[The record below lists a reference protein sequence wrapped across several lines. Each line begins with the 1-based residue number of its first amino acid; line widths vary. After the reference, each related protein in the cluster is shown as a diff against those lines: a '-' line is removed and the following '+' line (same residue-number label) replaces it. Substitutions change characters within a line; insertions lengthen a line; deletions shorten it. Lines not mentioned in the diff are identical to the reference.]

1 MTVNPISAASLG
13 QYVLSTSNATQLQ
26 QTLQTLQN
34 SLASGDLTGAQS
46 VFQAVQTLYQN
57 SLNASGT
64 SQSSTSQVSTDL
76 AALGSALTSGD
87 LTTAQSAFATVQAD
101 LKPSTSPSQITEA
114 IAASQSLAL
123 VDELLSTLNQ
133 TTAASSITDNT
144 NAILQSVYGNQSSLS
159 VLA

>member
-87 LTTAQSAFATVQAD
+87 LTTAQSVFATVQAD